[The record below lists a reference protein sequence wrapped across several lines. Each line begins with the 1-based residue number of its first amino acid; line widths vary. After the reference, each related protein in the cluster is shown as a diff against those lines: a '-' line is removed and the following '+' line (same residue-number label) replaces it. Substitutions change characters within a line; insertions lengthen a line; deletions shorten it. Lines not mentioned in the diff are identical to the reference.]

1 MYLLQSFTSSCTAT
15 WLQLPGASS
24 KLLAVVLAVLPGGLS
39 IMPTVLDICPCSTLW
54 QIPPTQLGATWPHRA
69 CGITLL
75 VSSSEDICQQTLMP
89 STCLWPPGKCIG
101 LYFTWSCTPHSIGT
115 HTHPH
120 TNTHTHSHSY
130 LLSFPQWC
138 HHAWLLF
145 HNVCTSWLCRKLQVC
160 LGWNFSGRLP
170 MHHVQPIGKLL
181 SSCWCCCQLDG

>member
-15 WLQLPGASS
+15 WPQLPGASS

-69 CGITLL
+69 CGTTLL
-75 VSSSEDICQQTLMP
+75 VSSPEDICLQTLMP

-115 HTHPH
+115 HTHTH
-120 TNTHTHSHSY
+120 TNTHQHKQSQSP
-130 LLSFPQWC
+130 SF
-138 HHAWLLF
+138 
-145 HNVCTSWLCRKLQVC
+145 
-160 LGWNFSGRLP
+160 
-170 MHHVQPIGKLL
+170 L
-181 SSCWCCCQLDG
+181 SSVMSPRLAFVPQCVHFMAMPETTSLPGLEFLRQVANAPCSTHR